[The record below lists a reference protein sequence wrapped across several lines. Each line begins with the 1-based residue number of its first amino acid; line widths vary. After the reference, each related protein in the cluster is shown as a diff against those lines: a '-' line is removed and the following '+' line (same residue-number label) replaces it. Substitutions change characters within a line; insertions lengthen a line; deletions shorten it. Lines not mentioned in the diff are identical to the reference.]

1 MFGLRGIVSSLGLG
15 QQAVLA
21 ATLLVTA
28 FYVYRAVGIARLVSG
43 VLSTVTRE
51 TLVLL
56 VVGAV
61 ILGLG
66 WASPN
71 SAVVWEHVRALWAV
85 VDEHAI
91 GVIRRVWDALTG
103 LLVGELKTPS

>member
-15 QQAVLA
+15 ESAVLA

-28 FYVYRAVGIARLVSG
+28 FYVYRAVGIARIVTG
-43 VLSTVTRE
+43 VVGALTRE

-56 VVGAV
+56 VVAAIV
-61 ILGLG
+61 LGLG

-71 SAVVWEHVRALWAV
+71 AGVMWEHVNALWAFLT
-85 VDEHAI
+85 ER
-91 GVIRRVWDALTG
+91 GVSIVRRVWQLLSG
-103 LLVGELKTPS
+103 LY